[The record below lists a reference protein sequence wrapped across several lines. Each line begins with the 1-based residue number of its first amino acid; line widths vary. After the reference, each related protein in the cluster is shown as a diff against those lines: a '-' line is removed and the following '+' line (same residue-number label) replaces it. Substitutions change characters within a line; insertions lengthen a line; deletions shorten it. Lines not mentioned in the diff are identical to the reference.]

1 MNPSS
6 QSFSSNTIA
15 SSGNYSTTI
24 GNLSSP
30 LKKKKSIQ
38 YYRKYFVQQPKREN
52 LHTITNNEIIQEFP
66 IEKSSNEQ
74 LVSNN
79 SILVPNQ
86 QQQPIIMQNERVQKH
101 NQPMKSLLKLGR
113 KFMQQAKTKKKT
125 KLQDDLDDEFSIYY
139 KNYGGLWYFLKYYFL
154 RFVQYLVMISSG
166 CLAGSALS
174 TLLPLL
180 FLVFALV
187 GFLIFFFLFSH
198 SIQLF

>member
-66 IEKSSNEQ
+66 IEKSINEQ

-79 SILVPNQ
+79 SILIPN